1 MFRAIVIDDESWAL
15 LGIRNAF
22 EWEACNFK
30 LAAEYTD
37 AEEALEYICRKRP
50 DVVFTDI
57 RMPKYN
63 GIDIM
68 RKVRELDIDT
78 EFVVIS
84 GHAEFAYVQEALKLG
99 ALDYCLKPINTETTS
114 NLLEK
119 LNNHLKEKQ
128 SLKGYLL
135 MEALAGKNRAKLK
148 RLDPDFFSRDNSY
161 WYTVIVISNGDD
173 FSIDSDL
180 LKNVACLEISM
191 NSRKKLYI
199 TKGSTDSGCR
209 EVLLPD
215 RFPAPVVSSVGISS
229 RYGTWEDIPKLI
241 READIAARQCF
252 VSGQDGV
259 FFYKDEKKQIK
270 PLLDKLQYDL
280 KDEDFS
286 GIFRLLDQI
295 EKKFGDNKLG
305 MSEAVYL
312 WNQVIGIIINHY
324 RNEED
329 VEGLEYLNH
338 SELCDRFQN
347 LVSMT
352 SFFREVFQQLSQ
364 KNYPAVNSSEIS
376 KCFQQLVQY
385 IDGHYAQELY
395 IKDLSE
401 RYYLNQFTCCKL
413 FKKTLGKT
421 FTEYITDI
429 RIDKACHFIRNTD
442 MTIEEIALKVGY
454 SDYFYFNR
462 VFKKHCGITPAK
474 YKRN

>member
-1 MFRAIVIDDESWAL
+1 MFRAIVIDDEPWAL

-22 EWEACNFK
+22 EWEAYNFK
-30 LAAEYTD
+30 LVAEYTD
-37 AEEALEYICRKRP
+37 AEEAFEFICRKCP

-68 RKVRELDIDT
+68 RKVRALDIDT

-84 GHAEFAYVQEALKLG
+84 GHAEFAYVQEALKFG
-99 ALDYCLKPINTETTS
+99 ALDYCLKPINTETTN

-119 LNNHLKEKQ
+119 LKNHLKEKQ
-128 SLKGYLL
+128 SLKGNLL
-135 MEALAGKNRAKLK
+135 MEALAGKNWVRLS
-148 RLDPDFFSRDNSY
+148 RLDPGFFNMDNSY
-161 WYTVIVISNGDD
+161 WYTAIVINNRND
-173 FSIDSDL
+173 FSMDSDL

-191 NSRKKLYI
+191 NSRKQLYVI
-199 TKGSTDSGCR
+199 KGSKDFGSKDG
-209 EVLLPD
+209 LLPE

-241 READIAARQCF
+241 READIAALQCF
-252 VSGQDGV
+252 VSGQEGV
-259 FFYKDEKKQIK
+259 FFYRDEKKRIK

-280 KDEDFS
+280 KDENYN
-286 GIFRLLDQI
+286 GVFRLINQL
-295 EKKFGDNKLG
+295 EKEFGDNKLG
-305 MSEAVYL
+305 MNEAVYL

-324 RNEED
+324 QNEED
-329 VEGLEYLNH
+329 VEGLEYLNY

-352 SFFREVFQQLSQ
+352 SFFREVFQQLHH
-364 KNYPAVNSSEIS
+364 KNYPAVNSGEIL

-385 IDGHYAQELY
+385 IDSHYAQELY

-429 RIDKACHFIRNTD
+429 RIDKACHFIRDTE